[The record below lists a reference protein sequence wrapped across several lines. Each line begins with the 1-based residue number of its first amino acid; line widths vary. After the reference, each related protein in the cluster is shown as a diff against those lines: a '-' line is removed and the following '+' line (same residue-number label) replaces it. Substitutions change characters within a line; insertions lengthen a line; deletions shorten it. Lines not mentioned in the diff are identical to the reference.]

1 MNSTATGAEALAYD
15 AIVDDLRT
23 GLALECG
30 TCTGLICLDC
40 AEGVAH
46 EKCTRPCAECAG
58 IHDATEEDS
67 DDVAQLWRIEGL
79 VTELAGLARLDA
91 AIAALPAD

>member
-1 MNSTATGAEALAYD
+1 MNSTATGTEALAYD

-40 AEGVAH
+40 AQDVAH
-46 EKCTRPCAECAG
+46 EKCTRACTDCVGTEG
-58 IHDATEEDS
+58 GVDDA
-67 DDVAQLWRIEGL
+67 AQLWRIEGL